1 MLEQKITLTDVSK
14 DDYYYDEAIKT
25 LRTNLQFSGKNNKA
39 ILITSTVPGEG
50 KSDICFHLAAELGKA
65 GKKVLLIDADIRK
78 SVYVSRFQIEQRV
91 NGLSQFLSGQIEKLD
106 QFLYRTNFENLHII
120 LAGPVAPNPS
130 EMLGDN
136 TFGDL
141 IRATRKVYDY
151 VLIDTPPV
159 NSVID
164 AAVVGQHC
172 DGALLVV
179 ESGGISYREV
189 LKAKNQ
195 LEKSGCRVLGAVL
208 NKVDIHVGRYYHSYY
223 KDGKYYYG
231 SGSSDQDNS

>member
-1 MLEQKITLTDVSK
+1 MLEQKIQLTDASK
-14 DDYYYDEAIKT
+14 NNYYYEEAIKT

-50 KSDICFHLAAELGKA
+50 KSDISFHLAAELGKA
-65 GKKVLLIDADIRK
+65 GKKVLLIDADIRR
-78 SVYVSRFQIEQRV
+78 SVYITRYQIDQQV
-91 NGLSQFLSGQIEKLD
+91 YGLSQYLSGQIDKLD
-106 QFLYRTNFENLHII
+106 QFLCRTNYENLHII

-130 EMLGDN
+130 EMLGDSA
-136 TFGDL
+136 FGDL

-151 VLIDTPPV
+151 VLIDTPPI

-179 ESGGISYREV
+179 ESGGVSYREV
-189 LKAKNQ
+189 QRAKAQ
-195 LEKSGCRVLGAVL
+195 MEKSGCRVLGVVL
-208 NKVDIHVGRYYHSYY
+208 NKMDIHSRPYYRSYY
-223 KDGKYYYG
+223 RENGYYG
-231 SGSSDQDNS
+231 TGTED

>member
-1 MLEQKITLTDVSK
+1 MLEQMIRLTDVSK
-14 DDYYYDEAIKT
+14 DNYYYEEAIKT

-50 KSDICFHLAAELGKA
+50 KSDISFHLAAELGKA

-78 SVYVSRFQIEQRV
+78 SVYISQYQIEQQV
-91 NGLSQFLSGQIEKLD
+91 YGLSQYLSGQVDKLE
-106 QFLYRTNFENLHII
+106 QFLCRTNYENLHMI
-120 LAGPVAPNPS
+120 LAGPAAPNPS
-130 EMLGDN
+130 EMLGDA
-136 TFGDL
+136 TFGEL

-151 VLIDTPPV
+151 VLIDTPPI

-179 ESGGISYREV
+179 ESGGVSYREV
-189 LKAKNQ
+189 QKAKTQ

-208 NKVDIHVGRYYHSYY
+208 NKMDVHSSRYYRSYY
-223 KDGKYYYG
+223 KSDKYYYG
-231 SGSSDQDNS
+231 SSQQDQ

>member
-1 MLEQKITLTDVSK
+1 MLEQKIYLNDSGK
-14 DDYYYDEAIKT
+14 DNYYYEEAIKT

-50 KSDICFHLAAELGKA
+50 KSDISFHLAAELGKA

-78 SVYVSRFQIEQRV
+78 SVYISRYQIDQKV
-91 NGLSQFLSGQIEKLD
+91 YGLSQYLSGQVEKLD
-106 QFLYRTNFENLHII
+106 QFLCRTNYENLHII

-130 EMLGDN
+130 EMLGDSA
-136 TFGDL
+136 FGDL

-151 VLIDTPPV
+151 VLIDTPPI

-179 ESGGISYREV
+179 ESGGVSYREAQ
-189 LKAKNQ
+189 KAKLQ
-195 LEKSGCRVLGAVL
+195 LEKSGCRILGAVL
-208 NKVDIHVGRYYHSYY
+208 NKVDTHTSRYYRSYY
-223 KDGKYYYG
+223 KEGKNYYG
-231 SGSSDQDNS
+231 PQDNNQKTI

>member
-1 MLEQKITLTDVSK
+1 MLEQKINLTDTIG
-14 DDYYYDEAIKT
+14 DNYFYNEAIKT

-50 KSDICFHLAAELGKA
+50 KSDVSFHLAAELGKA

-78 SVYVSRFQIEQRV
+78 SAYISRFQIEESV
-91 NGLSQFLSGQIEKLD
+91 NGLSQYLSGQVEKLE
-106 QFLYRTNFENLHII
+106 QFLCRTNYENLHMI

-130 EMLGDN
+130 EMLGDSM
-136 TFGDL
+136 FSEL

-179 ESGGISYREV
+179 CSGDVSYREV
-189 LKAKNQ
+189 QRAQNQ
-195 LEKSGCRVLGAVL
+195 LEKSGCKVLGVVL
-208 NKVDIHVGRYYHSYY
+208 NKVDIHEDRYYRPYY
-223 KDGKYYYG
+223 KRGEYYYG
-231 SGSSDQDNS
+231 PDASDQ

>member
-1 MLEQKITLTDVSK
+1 MLEQKIHLMDCVK
-14 DDYYYDEAIKT
+14 DSYFYDEAIKT

-50 KSDICFHLAAELGKA
+50 KSDITFHLAAELGKA

-78 SVYVSRFQIEQRV
+78 SVYISRYQIEERV
-91 NGLSQFLSGQIEKLD
+91 YGLSEYLSGQVEKLE
-106 QFLYRTNFENLHII
+106 QFLCRTNYQNLHII

-130 EMLGDN
+130 EMLGDSM
-136 TFGDL
+136 FGEL
-141 IRATRKVYDY
+141 IRVTRKVYDY

-179 ESGGISYREV
+179 GSGGVSYREV
-189 LKAKNQ
+189 QRAQ
-195 LEKSGCRVLGAVL
+195 TQMEKSGCKILGVVL
-208 NKVDIHVGRYYHSYY
+208 NKVDVCTNRYYRPYY
-223 KDGKYYYG
+223 KQDKYYYG
-231 SGSSDQDNS
+231 VDSLDQQ